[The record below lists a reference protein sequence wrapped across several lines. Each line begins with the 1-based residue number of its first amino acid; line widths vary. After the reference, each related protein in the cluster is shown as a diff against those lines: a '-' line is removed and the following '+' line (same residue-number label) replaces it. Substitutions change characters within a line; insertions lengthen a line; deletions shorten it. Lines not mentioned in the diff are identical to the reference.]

1 MKTIIIT
8 LFLILSISASA
19 QLNPK
24 IAFDYFPYK
33 SEIRMANFYAQS
45 GNAAYISHY
54 NGMFRVRV
62 GADYSIKKFTIYFDQ
77 KVYMN
82 KASGVSFRPLQAE
95 WFAGLSYSIT
105 AKVKVTYEHLCI
117 HPILTDGKDQ
127 TKIFGGYD
135 VISISYGY

>member
-1 MKTIIIT
+1 MKTTIIV
-8 LFLILSISASA
+8 LLLILSISVSA

-24 IAFDYFPYK
+24 IAFDYFPKNYGIK
-33 SEIRMANFYAQS
+33 VTTPSAEIINYY
-45 GNAAYISHY
+45 GL
-54 NGMFRVRV
+54 FRVRL
-62 GADYSIKKFTIYFDQ
+62 GADYTIKKFTVFFNQ
-77 KVYMN
+77 NVYMN
-82 KASGVSFRPLQAE
+82 KYSGITFRPLQAE

-117 HPILTDGKDQ
+117 HPILTDGKSQ